1 MATRTQIL
9 ALAIHFC
16 GRTVYRVVC
25 IWFEK
30 MPGTVIPMGEGFHL
44 SLKERCTR
52 AFALPWS
59 LTGLWTFRGRCRGLV
74 GVPQFRHLQAF
85 CDRACGVA
93 RRRVR
98 AGVGVA
104 RRQGGMRA
112 LRALTWYPRRDGALG
127 VVLDTAGFRTR
138 LMACSSLRF
147 NGLRRFRA
155 TGPGWV
161 LGLGMGLGL
170 AGLQGGL

>member
-1 MATRTQIL
+1 MAIN
-9 ALAIHFC
+9 FC
-16 GRTVYRVVC
+16 GRTVYRVLC

-112 LRALTWYPRRDGALG
+112 LRALIRYPRRDGALG